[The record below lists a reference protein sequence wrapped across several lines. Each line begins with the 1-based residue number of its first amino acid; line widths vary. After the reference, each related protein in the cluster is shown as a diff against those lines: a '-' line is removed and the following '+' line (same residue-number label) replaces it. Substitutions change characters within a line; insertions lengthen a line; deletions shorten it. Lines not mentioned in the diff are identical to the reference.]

1 MKELSDNPRRTPRH
15 PIAVVTERTGL
26 SQDVLRVWERRYSA
40 VNPERGPGGQRLYT
54 DADIERF
61 NLLQAA
67 TRAGRSISRVARL
80 SNESLA
86 AMVKEDADARER
98 RPPSATAI
106 NENEDVV
113 GSALALARALDSAA
127 LDATLRR
134 AAAVIGMPAF
144 IESVAAPLL
153 RRVGDEWHAGR
164 VTPAQEHLVSSL
176 LHDILAESIRS
187 FAKRDGA
194 RRLLVATPAGERHA
208 IGAALVGAAAAV
220 EGWDVLYLGPDLP
233 AEEIARAA
241 VSAGVRLVAL
251 SVIYVENRDAVLDE
265 LRRLRSQLPR
275 DIALIVGGGAVGAIA
290 PELSAIGVSVESSIT
305 GFMAELRRHR
315 GQA

>member
-1 MKELSDNPRRTPRH
+1 MKQLSDSPRGTPRH

-40 VNPERGPGGQRLYT
+40 VNPARGPGGQRLYT

-67 TRAGRSISRVARL
+67 TRAGRSISRVAHL
-80 SNESLA
+80 STESLA
-86 AMVKEDADARER
+86 AMVQEDAEARER
-98 RPPSATAI
+98 RAPSTTALS
-106 NENEDVV
+106 ENEDVV
-113 GSALALARALDSAA
+113 GSALAFARALDPAA

-134 AAAVIGMPAF
+134 ATAVMGMPAF

-153 RRVGDEWHAGR
+153 RRIGDEWHAGR
-164 VTPAQEHLVSSL
+164 MTPAQEHLVSSL

-187 FAKRDGA
+187 FATRESS

-233 AEEIARAA
+233 ADEIARAA
-241 VSAGVRLVAL
+241 VSAGARLVAL
-251 SVIYVENRDAVLDE
+251 SVIYVENRDAVVDE

-275 DIALIVGGGAVGAIA
+275 DIALIVGGGAAGAIA
-290 PELSAIGVSVESSIT
+290 PELSAIGVGVESSIT

-315 GQA
+315 GHA

>member
-1 MKELSDNPRRTPRH
+1 MKELSDKPRGAPRH

-40 VNPERGPGGQRLYT
+40 VSPARGPGGQRLYT

-80 SNESLA
+80 STESLA
-86 AMVKEDADARER
+86 AMVKEDAEARER
-98 RPPSATAI
+98 RAPSTTAI
-106 NENEDVV
+106 SENEDVV
-113 GSALALARALDSAA
+113 GSALALARALDPAA

-134 AAAVIGMPAF
+134 ATAVMGMPAF
-144 IESVAAPLL
+144 IDSVATPLL
-153 RRVGDEWHAGR
+153 RRIGDEWHAGR
-164 VTPAQEHLVSSL
+164 MTPAQEHLVSSL

-187 FAKRDGA
+187 FAKRESS

-208 IGAALVGAAAAV
+208 IGAALVGATAAV

-233 AEEIARAA
+233 ADEIARAA

-275 DIALIVGGGAVGAIA
+275 DIALIVGGGAASA
-290 PELSAIGVSVESSIT
+290 LASELSAIGVGVESSIT

-315 GQA
+315 GNS

>member
-1 MKELSDNPRRTPRH
+1 MKELSDNPRGAPRH

-40 VNPERGPGGQRLYT
+40 VSPARGPGGQRLYT

-80 SNESLA
+80 STESLA
-86 AMVKEDADARER
+86 AMVKEDAEARER
-98 RPPSATAI
+98 RAPSTTAI
-106 NENEDVV
+106 SENEDVV
-113 GSALALARALDSAA
+113 GSALALARALDPAA

-134 AAAVIGMPAF
+134 ATAVMGMPAF
-144 IESVAAPLL
+144 IDSVATPLL
-153 RRVGDEWHAGR
+153 RRIGDEWHAGR
-164 VTPAQEHLVSSL
+164 MTPAQEHLVSSL

-187 FAKRDGA
+187 FSKRESS

-208 IGAALVGAAAAV
+208 IGAALVGATAAV

-233 AEEIARAA
+233 ADEIARAA

-275 DIALIVGGGAVGAIA
+275 DIALIVGGGAASAIA
-290 PELSAIGVSVESSIT
+290 PELSAIGVGVESSIT

-315 GQA
+315 GNS